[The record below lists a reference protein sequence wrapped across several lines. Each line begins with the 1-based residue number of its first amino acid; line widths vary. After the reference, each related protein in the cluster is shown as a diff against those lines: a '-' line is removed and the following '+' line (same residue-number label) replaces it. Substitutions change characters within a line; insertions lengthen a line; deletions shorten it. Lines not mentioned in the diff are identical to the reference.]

1 MPQPPDNASL
11 QTHYRARQAALDTEQ
26 RSAVT
31 RRNWMRVAYAVC
43 VAIAWILTKHA
54 LYGVGSWW
62 PVLLI
67 IAVFVGLIVLYVRL
81 NANLNRIQRLLVF
94 HEHNLAR
101 VDGSQPQSGLTGEE
115 FRTPAHLYDRDLNIL
130 GPNSLFGLLGTV
142 RTGIGQRGLARFLL
156 DPASHDEAQAR
167 QQAVEELTP
176 LTTLRED
183 IALLGASRF
192 EQASATT
199 LDKWLDDTPP
209 TFHPAVRIVLSLTS
223 AALVV
228 LIIVG
233 FFHFA
238 TWSALF
244 PNLAVVFALHTAVA
258 AMVRS
263 RVVPILEASKIAN
276 QMQMFSDGLALLQ
289 KQPCTSARLVALQ
302 QASHEPTDAIAA
314 MGRVQSYFVIV
325 EQRNK
330 EWYYVLSL
338 LLAAGTHAAIAIANW
353 KRTHAPAMKLWLAT
367 WAEFEALNALANYA
381 FEHPENIYPEILP
394 DAAPA
399 TFEAIALRHPLLP
412 NCVPNDIALN
422 PTTRFYLISG
432 SNMSGKSTLLRA
444 IGTNTVLALAGAP
457 LPATSA
463 RISPAKLCASLAL
476 TDSLAEAKSKF
487 LAEVERLH
495 AILAVANSAAAP
507 PVIFLIDEIFSGTN
521 SSDRLAAASAVIRA
535 LVASNTVGAL
545 STHDLALTDIAT
557 PALHGLNVH
566 MASPDPA
573 DPLAFDYILKP
584 GVNTSSSALAILRLI
599 GIDI

>member
-1 MPQPPDNASL
+1 MPHPPDNASL

-26 RSAVT
+26 RSAVAK
-31 RRNWMRVAYAVC
+31 RNWMRAAFAVC
-43 VAIAWILTKHA
+43 VAIAWTLTKHA
-54 LYGVGSWW
+54 LYDVGPWW
-62 PVLLI
+62 PVLLTL
-67 IAVFVGLIVLYVRL
+67 AVFIGLIVLYVRI

-115 FRTPAHLYDRDLNIL
+115 FRNPDHLYDRDLNVL

-156 DPASHDEAQAR
+156 DPASHAEAQAR
-167 QQAVEELTP
+167 QQAVHELTP
-176 LTTLRED
+176 LTSLREE

-199 LDKWLDDTPP
+199 LDKWLDETPP
-209 TFHPAVRIVLSLTS
+209 TFYPAIRIVLSLTS
-223 AALVV
+223 ATLVV

-233 FFHFA
+233 FFHFV

-289 KQPCTSARLVALQ
+289 QQPCTSARLVALQ
-302 QASHEPTDAIAA
+302 QASREPVDAIAA

-338 LLAAGTHAAIAIANW
+338 LLAGGTHAAIAIANW

-394 DAAPA
+394 DAVPA
-399 TFEAIALRHPLLP
+399 TFEATALRHPLLR
-412 NCVPNDIALN
+412 NCVPNDVALN

-507 PVIFLIDEIFSGTN
+507 AVIFLIDEIFSGTN

-557 PALHGLNVH
+557 PALHGVNVH

-584 GVNTSSSALAILRLI
+584 GINTSSSALAILRLI